1 VMTANMMNIRQLS
14 RRRSTRAIF
23 PEAIFIGLLA
33 SHFSIL
39 LVSLKFAT
47 AFAPVALQTQQQKLH
62 NSRSISS
69 SSMLL
74 SSSNDELSE
83 NKQQHV
89 IVVGGGVGGMAVA
102 ARIANY
108 NNRVTLLEKNSGIG
122 GRCGSF
128 WVETDDK
135 KRFRHEQGPSLLLLP
150 QVYRDVFSEVSMNT
164 KMAVDYGLEMVQC
177 SPAYQVVFDDGDR
190 ISVGFP
196 KDDKN
201 DKTFSEEETKS
212 RAQMDAYEAE
222 GASKW
227 DDYLAITEAYLDAG
241 LPNFIEEKLDLLS
254 LPKFLYY
261 ALKDKAQAWP
271 LKPHSVVLDDLFE
284 SEKLKA
290 LASFQDLYV
299 GLEPYENSNLLG
311 GGVLRSTA
319 PAVFGLLA
327 AIELHPTNKNAGV
340 FAPIGGFQAVTNAM
354 ENLLGEKGVEIRC
367 ETTVTGVTNE
377 GVWARGNDNE
387 GESEFISADLVI
399 VNADLPYAKES
410 LLMKENDNSPPKEP
424 TFDWDDNFD
433 FSSGVIS
440 FYWSLDK
447 PLDALNTHNVFL
459 STKSRTEAEASWKV
473 LREQPTLF
481 DKDTREEDAPFNFYV
496 HRASKTDPTA
506 APEGCDAIMVLVPC
520 RTLLR
525 NAECAKLPREKAMEE
540 YQKQFSEEEVARVKR
555 AVLKRFA
562 AVETLENLEEHILDE
577 EYRTPATWAER
588 YNLAAGTP
596 FALSHGFSQLSLTRP
611 GPKSSGLSNVMYCGA
626 STRPGNGVPLV
637 LIGAKQ
643 VAEKAIDC
651 LNNKSSVDV
660 E

>member
-1 VMTANMMNIRQLS
+1 MMATIRFLALHVS
-14 RRRSTRAIF
+14 V
-23 PEAIFIGLLA
+23 LLCFLESAA
-33 SHFSIL
+33 SFVLH
-39 LVSLKFAT
+39 
-47 AFAPVALQTQQQKLH
+47 TQQLQ
-62 NSRSISS
+62 NSNLYASS
-69 SSMLL
+69 RHEFLQD
-74 SSSNDELSE
+74 NQ
-83 NKQQHV
+83 QQHV

-102 ARIANY
+102 ARIANDKH
-108 NNRVTLLEKNSGIG
+108 RVTLLEKNPGIG

-128 WVETDDK
+128 WVDDK
-135 KRFRHEQGPSLLLLP
+135 FRHEQGPSLLLLP
-150 QVYRDVFSEVSMNT
+150 QVYEDVFSEGSSKT
-164 KMAVDYGLEMVQC
+164 AVDYGLEIVQC

-196 KDDKN
+196 KDKSE
-201 DKTFSEEETKS
+201 TIVSEEESKS
-212 RAQMDAYEAE
+212 RAQMDAYEAD
-222 GASKW
+222 GAQKW
-227 DDYLAITEAYLDAG
+227 DGYLAITEAYLDAG

-261 ALKDKAQAWP
+261 ALKDKAKAWP
-271 LKPHSVVLDDLFE
+271 LKPHSEVLDALFE
-284 SEKLKA
+284 SNKLKA

-299 GLEPYENSNLLG
+299 GLEPYENKNLLG
-311 GGVLRSTA
+311 GGVFRSTA

-327 AIELHPTNKNAGV
+327 AIELHPNNKNAGV
-340 FAPIGGFQAVTNAM
+340 FAPIGGFQSVTNAM
-354 ENLLGEKGVEIRC
+354 ETLLEEKGVEIRC

-377 GVWARGNDNE
+377 GVWARSNDKID
-387 GESEFISADLVI
+387 SEFIPADLVI

-410 LLMKENDNSPPKEP
+410 LLMKDDVNAPPSEP
-424 TFDWDDNFD
+424 TFDWDDSFD

-459 STKSRTEAEASWKV
+459 STNSRTEAEASWKV
-473 LREQPTLF
+473 LREPPTLF
-481 DKDTREEDAPFNFYV
+481 DEVTKEEGAPFNFYV
-496 HRASKTDPTA
+496 HRASKTDPSA

-525 NAECAKLPREKAMEE
+525 DEECAKLPREEAMKNYE
-540 YQKQFSEEEVARVKR
+540 KQFSKEEVDRVRR

-562 AVETLENLEEHILDE
+562 AVESLEKLGDHIIHED
-577 EYRTPATWAER
+577 YRTPATWADR

-596 FALSHGFSQLSLTRP
+596 FALSHGFAQLSLTRP
-611 GPKSSGLSNVMYCGA
+611 GPKSAGLPNVLYCGA

-643 VAEKAIDC
+643 VAEKAMEC
-651 LNNKSSVDV
+651 LSSSSTVST